1 MNLDKYTYIY
11 LVGVGGV
18 GMSALARFFLQKGC
32 LVFGYDM
39 CRSDMCMQLEKEGV
53 NIHYDED
60 IKFIPDGIKTT
71 DANKILVI
79 YTAAVSLENKEIIF
93 LKDKGCDI
101 YKRSE
106 IVGLI
111 SKSYFTIA
119 VAGTHGKTTT
129 TAILTHILK
138 KSGKKIISFIG
149 GITNNYNSNII
160 LDKEADI
167 FIIEA
172 DEYDY
177 SFLELYPDIA
187 IITSV
192 DSDHL
197 DVYKT
202 EEELHKSFLQF
213 SKQVKDKGLL
223 LIESSLNL
231 KFPTPKNGIKKKY
244 SAIEK
249 TDYYANN
256 INICD
261 SKVFANLFTLD
272 KATLQ
277 SICIAHRV
285 DFSLPG
291 IHNIS
296 NMMAAVA
303 VSDFLGVPY
312 ENICSAVK
320 TFSGI
325 RRRFEILINKNQ
337 LTFIDDYAHHPAE
350 IFSTINT
357 VRTLFPKRILTVVF
371 QPHLFSRTKDFADD
385 FAISLSL
392 ADSLILLDIFPARE
406 DPIVGVDSKM
416 LLDLCTNRKKELC
429 VKEDL
434 LCLLEKKDIDILLT
448 LGAGDIGR
456 LTEPIKYLLN

>member
-60 IKFIPDGIKTT
+60 VKFIPDGIKTT

-93 LKDKGCDI
+93 FKDKGCDI

-256 INICD
+256 INVCD

-272 KATLQ
+272 KATLK

-312 ENICSAVK
+312 ENIFSAVK

-337 LTFIDDYAHHPAE
+337 LTFIDDYAHHPAGLRPSPHSK
-350 IFSTINT
+350 FLTST
-357 VRTLFPKRILTVVF
+357 
-371 QPHLFSRTKDFADD
+371 D
-385 FAISLSL
+385 
-392 ADSLILLDIFPARE
+392 
-406 DPIVGVDSKM
+406 
-416 LLDLCTNRKKELC
+416 
-429 VKEDL
+429 
-434 LCLLEKKDIDILLT
+434 
-448 LGAGDIGR
+448 
-456 LTEPIKYLLN
+456 